1 MKKFMPL
8 WTQKLF
14 NTKKALIWTSA
25 LSGIILLILIVG
37 LVYFVVPPQPSV
49 TLPQKS
55 KDKYILETNL
65 LKLEIKKIRFDHLY
79 SKSVNMDDQRWGSIA
94 KVGKNALIQKHYQF
108 LYLDVAQST
117 LTRLDIEPPENG
129 LLRQAQIQVG
139 KKQREVGEWT
149 KMGEEDQLKRRVS
162 KAGYTNIL
170 VMKRQ
175 QQQIMLIAYAYGN
188 KKNKCMTMRIAR
200 IDMPINQHLLEWKIK
215 AEDWKV
221 IFETQ
226 PCISF
231 TWPFVGDQSG
241 GQMIVSRRPN
251 HIFLTVGDFGKI
263 DFGVLQNANSD
274 YGRILEININNGRK
288 TSISIGNRNPQGL
301 AFDAQKRLWSTEHG
315 PRGGDEVNLIQKGK
329 NYGWPFVIYGTQYG
343 KHIWP
348 LSKQQGRHGGYQKPV
363 YAFVPSIGI
372 SRLMLIE
379 NFAPE
384 WDGDLL
390 VASLGA
396 QTLYRLRIAQS
407 RVVFAEPI
415 RLGIRIRDIYNHGD
429 GTFVALG
436 DWKFIYIIR
445 RKLEKTAKTSA
456 PKNMSSG
463 TLAEWKQCLVCHSTS
478 KYSNQNA
485 PSLYGVVGRK
495 IGKSDFAHYSPSLK
509 ASNDRWTQARLK
521 AFLRN
526 SDDLFEDSSMPN
538 PNINDPQIV
547 TAIIEHLKTLK
558 D

>member
-1 MKKFMPL
+1 MKKFIPLTKKTLL
-8 WTQKLF
+8 WTA
-14 NTKKALIWTSA
+14 ALLSA
-25 LSGIILLILIVG
+25 GFLILIVG
-37 LVYFVVPPQPSV
+37 FVYFAVSSQTSKKMVPPQ
-49 TLPQKS
+49 TS
-55 KDKYILETNL
+55 KKDEYILETTL

-79 SKSVNMDDQRWGSIA
+79 PKSVSMDHQRWGSIA
-94 KVGKNALIQKHYQF
+94 KVGKNVLIQKHYQF

-129 LLRQAQIQVG
+129 LLRQIHIRTG
-139 KKQREVGEWT
+139 KKQREIGGGK
-149 KMGEEDQLKRRVS
+149 KMSEEDKFIG

-200 IDMPINQHLLEWKIK
+200 IDMPLNQHLLEWKIK

-226 PCISF
+226 PCIPF
-231 TWPFVGDQSG
+231 THFFVGDQSG

-251 HIFLTVGDFGKI
+251 HIFLTVGDFGKARRKP
-263 DFGVLQNANSD
+263 DFGIVQNANSD
-274 YGRILEININNGRK
+274 YGRILEININNGLK
-288 TSISIGNRNPQGL
+288 TNISIGHRNPQGIT
-301 AFDAQKRLWSTEHG
+301 FDGQGRLWSTEHG
-315 PRGGDEVNLIQKGK
+315 AQGGDEVNLIVKGK
-329 NYGWPFVIYGTQYG
+329 NYGWPFVTHGTKYGA
-343 KHIWP
+343 HIGLP
-348 LSKQQGRHGGYQKPV
+348 SKQQGRHENYQKPV

-390 VASLGA
+390 VASLKA

-407 RVVFAEPI
+407 RVVLAEPI
-415 RLGIRIRDIYNHGD
+415 RLGTPIRDIYNHGD
-429 GTFVALG
+429 GTFVALSRR
-436 DWKFIYIIR
+436 KFIYIIR
-445 RKLEKTAKTSA
+445 RQLEKTAKTSA
-456 PKNMSSG
+456 PKNMSRAA
-463 TLAEWKQCLVCHSTS
+463 LAEWKQCLVCHSTS
-478 KYSNQNA
+478 KHSNQNA

-495 IGKSDFAHYSPSLK
+495 IGKSDFANYSPSLK
-509 ASNDRWTQARLK
+509 ASNDRWTKKRLRV
-521 AFLRN
+521 FLRN
-526 SDDLFEDSSMPN
+526 ADDLFEDSSMPN
-538 PNINDPQIV
+538 PNIDDPKII
-547 TAIIEHLKTLK
+547 TAIIKRLKTLK

>member
-1 MKKFMPL
+1 MKRFIPL
-8 WTQKLF
+8 WAQKLF
-14 NTKKALIWTSA
+14 NTKKALIWTAA
-25 LSGIILLILIVG
+25 LSGGGFLILIVG
-37 LVYFVVPPQPSV
+37 LVYFVIPSQ
-49 TLPQKS
+49 TS
-55 KDKYILETNL
+55 KDEYILETNL
-65 LKLEIKKIRFDHLY
+65 LKLAIKKIRFDHFY
-79 SKSVNMDDQRWGSIA
+79 SKSIPMERQSWGSIA
-94 KVGKNALIQKHYQF
+94 KVGKNVLIQKHYLF
-108 LYLDVAQST
+108 FYLDMAQSA

-129 LLRQAQIQVG
+129 PLREIHTQN
-139 KKQREVGEWT
+139 QRKHRKT
-149 KMGEEDQLKRRVS
+149 AL
-162 KAGYTNIL
+162 AGYTSIL
-170 VMKRQ
+170 AMKRQ
-175 QQQIMLIAYAYGN
+175 QQQIMLIAYAYIN
-188 KKNKCMTMRIAR
+188 KENRCLTLRIAR
-200 IDMPINQHLLEWKIK
+200 IDMPINQHPLEWKIK

-231 TWPFVGDQSG
+231 KYNLIVGNQSG
-241 GQMIVSRRPN
+241 GRMIVSRHPN
-251 HIFLTVGDFGKI
+251 HILLTVGDFVSNGRQQVDDAI
-263 DFGVLQNANSD
+263 LQNEESD

-288 TSISIGNRNPQGL
+288 TNISIGHRNPQGL
-301 AFDAQKRLWSTEHG
+301 AFDGQGRLWSTEHG
-315 PRGGDEVNLIQKGK
+315 PRGGDEVNLIVKGK

-343 KHIWP
+343 GHIWP
-348 LSKQQGRHGGYQKPV
+348 QSKQQGRHGGYQKPV

-372 SRLMLIE
+372 SRLTLIK

-390 VASLGA
+390 VASLVA

-436 DWKFIYIIR
+436 DRKFVYIIR
-445 RKLEKTAKTSA
+445 RQLKKTAKTSA
-456 PKNMSSG
+456 PKNMSSAA
-463 TLAEWKQCLVCHSTS
+463 LAEWKQCLVCHSTS
-478 KYSNQNA
+478 KHSNQNA

-495 IGKSDFAHYSPSLK
+495 IGKSDFANYSPSLK
-509 ASNDRWTQARLK
+509 ASNGRWTQARLK

-526 SDDLFEDSSMPN
+526 SNDLFEDSSMPN

>member
-1 MKKFMPL
+1 MKRFIPL
-8 WTQKLF
+8 
-14 NTKKALIWTSA
+14 TKKALLWTVA

-37 LVYFVVPPQPSV
+37 LVYFVIPSQTSKKVAPPQ
-49 TLPQKS
+49 TS
-55 KDKYILETNL
+55 KKDEYILETTL

-79 SKSVNMDDQRWGSIA
+79 PKSVSMAHQRWGSIA
-94 KVGKNALIQKHYQF
+94 KVGKNVLIQKHYQF

-129 LLRQAQIQVG
+129 LLRQIHIRTG
-139 KKQREVGEWT
+139 KKQREIGRGK
-149 KMGEEDQLKRRVS
+149 KMSIADQLQRKIG

-200 IDMPINQHLLEWKIK
+200 IDMPLNQHLLEWKIK

-231 TWPFVGDQSG
+231 AWPFVGDQSG

-251 HIFLTVGDFGKI
+251 HIFLTVGDFGKARSKA
-263 DFGVLQNANSD
+263 DFGIVQNTNSD
-274 YGRILEININNGRK
+274 YGRILEININNGLK
-288 TSISIGNRNPQGL
+288 TNISIGHRNPQGL
-301 AFDAQKRLWSTEHG
+301 AFDAQKKLWSTEHG

-329 NYGWPFVIYGTQYG
+329 NYGWPFVTYGAY
-343 KHIWP
+343 KKPIWR
-348 LSKQQGRHGGYQKPV
+348 LSKQQGRHENYQKPV

-390 VASLGA
+390 VASLKG

-407 RVVFAEPI
+407 RVVLAEPI

-429 GTFVALG
+429 GTFVALSRR
-436 DWKFIYIIR
+436 KFIYIIQ
-445 RKLEKTAKTSA
+445 RKLEKTAKTSG
-456 PKNMSSG
+456 PKNMSSAAM
-463 TLAEWKQCLVCHSTS
+463 AEWEQCLVCHSTS
-478 KYSNQNA
+478 KHSNQNA

-495 IGKSDFAHYSPSLK
+495 IGKSDFSHYSPSLK
-509 ASNDRWTQARLK
+509 ASNGRWTKKRLR

-538 PNINDPQIV
+538 PNIDDPKII

>member
-1 MKKFMPL
+1 MKKFIPL
-8 WTQKLF
+8 
-14 NTKKALIWTSA
+14 TKKALLWTSA
-25 LSGIILLILIVG
+25 LSGAGFLILIVG

-55 KDKYILETNL
+55 KDEYILETNL

-129 LLRQAQIQVG
+129 LLRQIHIRAGENHGGG
-139 KKQREVGEWT
+139 KK
-149 KMGEEDQLKRRVS
+149 MSEEDKLIG

-188 KKNKCMTMRIAR
+188 KKNKCLTMRIAR

-231 TWPFVGDQSG
+231 THPFVGDQSG

-251 HIFLTVGDFGKI
+251 HIFLTVADFGKI
-263 DFGVLQNANSD
+263 QNKKSDFGILHNANSD

-288 TSISIGNRNPQGL
+288 TTISIGHRNPQGL

-329 NYGWPFVIYGTQYG
+329 NYGWPFVIYGTEYS
-343 KHIWP
+343 KRPWP
-348 LSKQQGRHGGYQKPV
+348 LSKQPGRHGGYQKPV

-390 VASLGA
+390 VASLRRL
-396 QTLYRLRIAQS
+396 TLYRLRIVRS
-407 RVVFAEPI
+407 RVVLAEPI

-456 PKNMSSG
+456 VKNMSRAAQ
-463 TLAEWKQCLVCHSTS
+463 AEWKQCLVCHSTS
-478 KYSNQNA
+478 KHSNQNA

-495 IGKSDFAHYSPSLK
+495 IGKSDFTHYSPSLK
-509 ASNDRWTQARLK
+509 ASNDRWTKRRLK

>member
-1 MKKFMPL
+1 MKRFIPL
-8 WTQKLF
+8 
-14 NTKKALIWTSA
+14 TKKALLWTAA
-25 LSGIILLILIVG
+25 LLGAGFLILIVG
-37 LVYFVVPPQPSV
+37 LVYFVIPSQ
-49 TLPQKS
+49 TS
-55 KDKYILETNL
+55 KDEYILETNL

-79 SKSVNMDDQRWGSIA
+79 PKSVSMDHQRWGSIA
-94 KVGKNALIQKHYQF
+94 KVGKNVLIQKHYQF

-129 LLRQAQIQVG
+129 LLRQIHIQAG
-139 KKQREVGEWT
+139 KKQREIG
-149 KMGEEDQLKRRVS
+149 R
-162 KAGYTNIL
+162 AGYTNIL

-188 KKNKCMTMRIAR
+188 KKNKCLTMRIAR

-231 TWPFVGDQSG
+231 TQPFVGDQSG

-251 HIFLTVGDFGKI
+251 HIFLTVGDFGKAQRKA
-263 DFGVLQNANSD
+263 DFGIVQNANSD
-274 YGRILEININNGRK
+274 YGRILEININNGLK
-288 TSISIGNRNPQGL
+288 TNISIGHRNPQGI

-329 NYGWPFVIYGTQYG
+329 NYGWPFVIYGTLYG
-343 KHIWP
+343 GHPWP
-348 LSKQQGRHGGYQKPV
+348 LSKQPGRHGGYQKPV
-363 YAFVPSIGI
+363 YAFVPSIAI

-390 VASLGA
+390 VASLAA
-396 QTLYRLRIAQS
+396 QKLYRLRIAQS

-445 RKLEKTAKTSA
+445 RKLEKTAKISA
-456 PKNMSSG
+456 PKNMSRAA
-463 TLAEWKQCLVCHSTS
+463 LAEWKQCLVCHSTS
-478 KYSNQNA
+478 KHSNQNA
-485 PSLYGVVGRK
+485 PTLYGVVGRK
-495 IGKSDFAHYSPSLK
+495 IGESDFANYSPSLRT
-509 ASNDRWTQARLK
+509 SNDRWTERRLK